1 MSRLYLRLATVLGGA
16 ALICLSSLLV
26 LSLAHAAPGDLV
38 RKPYLQQMSDTGVII
53 LWATQTGL
61 NAEVHYSTDTS
72 YSTVV
77 TGSSRSVNGN
87 QLHRVALTNL
97 QSDTVYY
104 YKVYVD
110 GEDLLSGEV
119 LSFQTAPVPGSSTPF
134 AFVVMGDYGRNS
146 TSQKALRDQLLLDS
160 FRFIL
165 TTGDNAYSSG
175 TYAEFDTNVFQIYQ
189 DLFSHVG
196 FFPSLGNHDYGT
208 ASGASYLDL
217 FDLPQQSWRS
227 NDHER
232 YYSFDYGN
240 VHFVVLDSN
249 SPLDADDD
257 AAGDDMF
264 DWLRADLS
272 HTRQPWRMVA
282 FHHPAYST
290 GLHGSDSR
298 VQAKLVPI
306 FETYGVDLVLT
317 GHDHIYQRS
326 RPLREDQITTI
337 NQGGIVYLVLGAGS
351 AADYGCSSAAWVEI
365 AYCAQSEGLYARL
378 TISGTHLTVAAI
390 DALGDTKD
398 FYELDKTVDV
408 PLQTVQ
414 ISGPT
419 VWLTGTTS
427 TFTAIVAPVTAT
439 LPVTYVWRAT
449 VQSPVTGTAG
459 LQHTASFTWPTTG
472 TQTITVTA
480 TNIWTT
486 TVITYT
492 IDILAVGAKTYLPLI
507 IRE

>member
-1 MSRLYLRLATVLGGA
+1 MIY
-16 ALICLSSLLV
+16 LSSLLI
-26 LSLAHAAPGDLV
+26 LSLAHAAPGSLV
-38 RKPYLQQMSDTGVII
+38 RKPYLQQMTDTGVIV
-53 LWATQTGL
+53 LWATQAGL

-72 YSTVV
+72 YNIVV
-77 TGSSRSVNGN
+77 TGSSRSVNGS

-97 QSDTVYY
+97 QPDTLYH

-110 GEDLLSGEV
+110 GQDLLPGEV
-119 LSFQTAPVPGSSTPF
+119 LSFQTAPTPGSSTPF
-134 AFVVMGDYGRNS
+134 TFVVIGDYGRNS
-146 TSQKALRDQLLLDS
+146 ASQKALRDQLLLDS
-160 FRFIL
+160 FRFML
-165 TTGDNAYSSG
+165 TTGDNAYTSG
-175 TYAEFDTNVFQIYQ
+175 TYAEFETNVFQIYQ

-196 FFPSLGNHDYGT
+196 LFPSLGNHDYGT
-208 ASGASYLDL
+208 ASGAPYLDL

-227 NDHER
+227 GDHER

-240 VHFVVLDSN
+240 VHFIVLDSN
-249 SPLDADDD
+249 SPLDANDG
-257 AAGDDMF
+257 AANDDMF

-272 HTRQPWRMVA
+272 RTRQPWRMVA

-306 FETYGVDLVLT
+306 FEAYGIDLVLT

-326 RPLREDQITTI
+326 KPLREDQITTTD
-337 NQGGIVYLVLGAGS
+337 QGGIIYLVSGAG
-351 AADYGCSSAAWVEI
+351 AAANYGCSSAAWVEI
-365 AYCAQSEGLYARL
+365 AYCGQSEGLYARL
-378 TISGTHLTVAAI
+378 TVSGSHLTVAAI
-390 DALGDTKD
+390 DAQGDTKD

-408 PLQTVQ
+408 PLQAVQ

-427 TFTAIVAPVTAT
+427 TFTATVAPVTAT
-439 LPVTYVWRAT
+439 LPVTYVWQAT
-449 VQSPVTGTAG
+449 AQAPVTGTAG
-459 LQHTASFTWPTTG
+459 LYHNAAFTWPATG

-486 TVITYT
+486 TVATYT
-492 IDILAVGAKTYLPLI
+492 IDILAVRAQIYLPLI